1 MDNVQTDSID
11 RFNYHLFKLIMEMCN
26 FKMFVRRSN
35 VWGVKM
41 PDGSWRG
48 SIGMLNR
55 SEVDIMISSV
65 RWDNERYGTFDQ
77 TTSTYFFK

>member
-1 MDNVQTDSID
+1 MI
-11 RFNYHLFKLIMEMCN
+11 REMFNFNL
-26 FKMFVRRSN
+26 FVRRSN
-35 VWGVKM
+35 IWGVKL
-41 PDGSWRG
+41 PNGTWQG

-65 RWDNERYGTFDQ
+65 RWDNERYGVFDQ